1 MILLIEG
8 GSVGK
13 WSVVGSLIGRW
24 SVDLMNSRKK
34 HVWSGDFACAICSR
48 FILFFYFYLF
58 IYLFYIDNK
67 EKLNLIARRSHSH
80 LYLFLKI
87 YKYDD
92 KTKPTGISPNIY
104 VIYKKLLQ
112 AFQKSICL
120 VKEFFLVN
128 PFIGHRC
135 FLRNITTS
143 FTTVTSRNTTLF

>member
-1 MILLIEG
+1 MVISPVQFVRGL
-8 GSVGK
+8 
-13 WSVVGSLIGRW
+13 
-24 SVDLMNSRKK
+24 
-34 HVWSGDFACAICSR
+34 FCSS
-48 FILFFYFYLF
+48 IF
-58 IYLFYIDNK
+58 IYLFIFYIDDQ
-67 EKLNLIARRSHSH
+67 EKLNLIARSSHSH

-112 AFQKSICL
+112 AFQKSISL

-135 FLRNITTS
+135 FWRNITTS
-143 FTTVTSRNTTLF
+143 FTTVTSRNTTLFWYFFSLYRQFVAAT